1 MTATPT
7 NKRNTSVERTPPI
20 RGKAA
25 TPKMK
30 DIQKQNK
37 QKNSVKTFFLF
48 LFVLFAGFTNVFG
61 NTVEKKSHSR

>member
-7 NKRNTSVERTPPI
+7 NKRNTSAERTPPI

-30 DIQKQNK
+30 DIRK
-37 QKNSVKTFFLF
+37 QKKKKLSKNVFLF

-61 NTVEKKSHSR
+61 NTVEKKSHSH